1 MSSASFTAPDAE
13 QLPAAPTA
21 QHKRNMATLTKVEGF
36 LKVAGTPY
44 VVLSVDGPV
53 DIERLVAG
61 LGMTNADT
69 AQGLLGATYDEQTLL
84 QHVTTP
90 QDEGFVTTLPAP
102 RTGADESMED
112 DPEDEVD
119 LSPDQVILA
128 YLRAHG
134 ASDSKT
140 IARETGVTGTT
151 LGATLVQLM
160 NENRVAKNGLAYA
173 AVGHTG

>member
-1 MSSASFTAPDAE
+1 VTTTPTAETE
-13 QLPAAPTA
+13 QAPAAPTA
-21 QHKRNMATLTKVEGF
+21 QHKREMATLTKIQGF
-36 LKVAGTPY
+36 LKVDGTPY

-53 DIERLVAG
+53 DVQRLAAA
-61 LGMTNADT
+61 LGMTSSAGAAHT
-69 AQGLLGATYDEQTLL
+69 LLGTVYDEQTLL
-84 QHVTTP
+84 EHVTTP
-90 QDEGFVTTLPAP
+90 QDEGFVTSLPGPA
-102 RTGADESMED
+102 TADEPAEAD
-112 DPEDEVD
+112 AEDEAD

-140 IARETGVTGTT
+140 IARDTGITGTL

-160 NENRVAKNGLAYA
+160 NEGRAAKNGLAYA